1 MEQEARMGMGMG
13 YLIVRIIR
21 KKTEETGEGK
31 LGSGNFR
38 QFESLEFTQCKTST

>member
-1 MEQEARMGMGMG
+1 MEQEASLDMG